1 MKSDWFV
8 FKCDRCGAYVWD
20 YPYWREFIEC
30 RECGGV
36 SHFVGANCVSRTVD
50 GVKTGMVVPPEM
62 LAKPG
67 ELK

>member
-1 MKSDWFV
+1 MKSDGFV

-36 SHFVGANCVSRTVD
+36 SHFVGRTAD
-50 GVKTGMVVPPEM
+50 GVKIVPPP
-62 LAKPG
+62 KCWQIRG
-67 ELK
+67 S